1 MEPLKAVEIAVPC
14 LIRHIE
20 QLRPELHAFLN
31 IHVQYGAERAFIS
44 AARLESVQH
53 CAVFLKNLDV
63 ILNAVSAHFVGLD
76 IMLGGR
82 DGEITLDRHRFRNGL
97 GDLFERLVE
106 VCKLSRQAVPRGNYL
121 LQSGQRG
128 VAGVVQKLLQSVLVR
143 LDYLLIVFVGLEER
157 AAPFSGV
164 FVEVLIP
171 ELRQLGIVFFLRD
184 LVGFQ
189 LEFKLEFFHGICRF
203 PGGDGVGCCLFRCLL
218 GFLVCLFLL
227 LKALFVCLFLLLG

>member
-20 QLRPELHAFLN
+20 QLRAELHTFLN

-76 IMLGGR
+76 IMLGSG
-82 DGEITLDRHRFRNGL
+82 DSEITLDRHRFRNGF
-97 GDLFERLVE
+97 GDFFERFVE
-106 VCKLSRQAVPRGNYL
+106 VRKLSRQAVPRGNYL

-128 VAGVVQKLLQSVLVR
+128 VAGVVQELLQSVFVR
-143 LDYLLIVFVGLEER
+143 LDHLLIVFVGLKER

-171 ELRQLGIVFFLRD
+171 QLSKFGIVFFLRD

-189 LEFKLEFFHGICRF
+189 LKFKLGFFFGVCRF
-203 PGGDGVGCCLFRCLL
+203 PGGNGFGGCLFRGFF
-218 GFLVCLFLL
+218 GFLICFFLL

>member
-1 MEPLKAVEIAVPC
+1 
-14 LIRHIE
+14 
-20 QLRPELHAFLN
+20 
-31 IHVQYGAERAFIS
+31 
-44 AARLESVQH
+44 
-53 CAVFLKNLDV
+53 
-63 ILNAVSAHFVGLD
+63 
-76 IMLGGR
+76 MLGGG
-82 DGEITLDRHRFRNGL
+82 DSEITLDCHRLRNGL
-97 GDLFERLVE
+97 GDLFERLIE
-106 VCKLSRQAVPRGNYL
+106 VRKLSRQAVPRGNYL

-189 LEFKLEFFHGICRF
+189 LEFKLGFFLGVCGF
-203 PGGDGVGCCLFRCLL
+203 LGGNGFGGCLFRCLL

-227 LKALFVCLFLLLG
+227 FKALFVCLFLFFG